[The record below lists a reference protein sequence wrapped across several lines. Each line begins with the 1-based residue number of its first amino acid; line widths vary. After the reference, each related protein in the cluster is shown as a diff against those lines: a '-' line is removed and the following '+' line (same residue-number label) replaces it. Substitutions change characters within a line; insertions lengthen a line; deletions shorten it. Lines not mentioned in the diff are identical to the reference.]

1 MASIALYCRPSDI
14 LTPSAT
20 ITVTSGTED
29 SNYPRTNLNDR
40 KAYTVAKGT
49 GTGITFKAAFGASKT
64 LQAIACV
71 NTNATAI
78 TLTNAAGLSQSI
90 SIPTTPEDGHP
101 LDPWIDLREVANT
114 SSDQWSVALTGPS
127 GVGLGELLLV
137 ETVRTL
143 PIRWGLTEQD
153 EHRTS
158 TQSTD
163 YGVRLIYG
171 MGVRQRRVGGALVL
185 LSTADRAALLSLVRD
200 AGSRYPFLL
209 VLNSSVNDALYVEID
224 GDASAIVR
232 AYPQLSTSDIAFVEQ
247 QKGLAL

>member
-1 MASIALYCRPSDI
+1 MAVALYCRPSDI

-29 SNYPRTNLNDR
+29 SNYPRTNLNDK

-49 GTGITFKAAFGASKT
+49 GTAITFKATFGGSKT
-64 LQAIACV
+64 LQAVACI

-90 SIPTTPEDGHP
+90 SIPTTPADSHP
-101 LDPWIDLREVANT
+101 LDPWIDLRGLSNT
-114 SSDQWSVALTGPS
+114 SSDQWSVALTGPT

-143 PIRWGLTEQD
+143 PIRWGLIEED

-158 TQSTD
+158 TQETD

-171 MGVRQRRVGGALVL
+171 MGVRQRRVTGELVL
-185 LSTADRAALLSLVRD
+185 LTTADRDALTALARD
-200 AGSRYPFLL
+200 ARSQYPLL
-209 VLNSSVNDALYVEID
+209 LILNSTINDALYVEID
-224 GDASAIVR
+224 GDAFDIQRSYPTLSSA
-232 AYPQLSTSDIAFVEQ
+232 QIAFVEQ